1 MSTLPHWDALPQDN
15 FAVLYSSSNNE
26 KNSFT
31 ISSSFQKKSVC
42 DDVNCSSDSMLCVR
56 LAYNTFGEPSNPCLL
71 LIQDAGCPG
80 LYWDERFCELLAR
93 KGSFFVVRY
102 DQRDTGRT
110 IMYSSSAATAYRTS
124 SSTAPNSTS
133 TSTMPSSFKSS
144 LSSSVVRHLKQ
155 NARNFLFSPLSIL
168 RQTAAQVS
176 ASYKLSD
183 LAQDVLELMNK
194 LHISMAH
201 FVGLG
206 LGTVVIQ
213 HLLMDAPERAL
224 SATLISPFPVS
235 PSEMKPSTW
244 RRNKS
249 DMWSSVRSLRS
260 PGASNVLSTQPTVGR
275 AQAFA
280 KDEVEN
286 YWRWHYGNEF
296 TFPED
301 ELYERALWSYDR
313 HSPEENAVAQ
323 HLAAYLSTPE
333 GCAGGLEQLNLCC
346 DRIANG
352 NYPCSQGTTD
362 FTNRLLWNFYRL
374 LTHQGTPPKE
384 LCAPPSIEKHI
395 PVLFICG
402 GQNKVFS
409 LEQSEQLARRIAG
422 STLVCYP
429 NMGHIVP
436 APLFSDVVDDI
447 ICSAQLKG
455 RSCVEIY

>member
-15 FAVLYSSSNNE
+15 FAVLYSSSNGE
-26 KNSFT
+26 KISFLASQ
-31 ISSSFQKKSVC
+31 SSTKSVY
-42 DDVNCSSDSMLCVR
+42 DDGNGASDSSLFVR
-56 LAYNTFGEPSNPCLL
+56 LAYNTFGESSNPCLL

-80 LYWDERFCELLAR
+80 LYWDEGFCELLAR

-110 IMYSSSAATAYRTS
+110 VMYSSSADTASPTS
-124 SSTAPNSTS
+124 SSKTPKSTS
-133 TSTMPSSFKSS
+133 TSTLPSSFKSS
-144 LSSSVVRHLKQ
+144 LSSSIVQKLNHHAK
-155 NARNFLFSPLSIL
+155 NFLFSSFSIV

-206 LGTVVIQ
+206 LGTAVIQ
-213 HLLMDAPERAL
+213 YLLMDAPERAL

-235 PSEMKPSTW
+235 PSQIKPSTW
-244 RRNKS
+244 RGNKW
-249 DMWSSVRSLRS
+249 DVWSSVGFSRCPR
-260 PGASNVLSTQPTVGR
+260 ASNVRTKQPTDGR

-286 YWRWHYGNEF
+286 YWRWHYGNSF
-296 TFPED
+296 VFPED
-301 ELYERALWSYDR
+301 DLYERALWSYDR
-313 HSPEENAVAQ
+313 HPPAENAVEQ

-333 GCAGGLEQLNLCC
+333 GCAGALEQLNLCC

-352 NYPCSQGTTD
+352 NYPSSQGTTV
-362 FTNRLLWNFYRL
+362 FTNRLLSNFYRL
-374 LTHQGTPPKE
+374 LTRQGTAPKA
-384 LCAPPSIEKHI
+384 LCASPLTERHI

-402 GQNKVFS
+402 GQDKVFS
-409 LEQSEQLARRIAG
+409 LEQAEQLARRIAG
-422 STLVCYP
+422 STLVFYP
-429 NMGHIVP
+429 NMGHVVP
-436 APLFSDVVDDI
+436 PPLFSDVVDDI

-455 RSCVEIY
+455 RSCVEVY